1 MCKLTIKDIYAGKP
15 DAKDEIDFGGLEE
28 FIKTYVVAEHFNIES
43 LISGTNCFITGFKGT
58 GKTALLFYLDNRFK
72 EIDESTCSSF
82 IFFKEEFTD
91 TKRSEL
97 ESIAKRI
104 LSSISVEKNALV
116 DNQEFEYIWR
126 WLLFKRIVSDNEEY
140 NRGLF
145 IDDEN
150 WKKFENIIGKIKSP
164 NNRRKFTIPQKI
176 KMAVPYVEPSTQSVI
191 TPEVEVDLQNTSDDK
206 YLKFMEVID
215 EAERLLLNT
224 TRTDIPYYIFVD
236 ELEAYYGDI
245 SVFKRDLCLIRDL
258 IFTVKRFNSNFSA
271 INMRCTKIICSV
283 RSEILTAISR
293 FVVTKELNK
302 VTAGFAVPLMWNYS
316 NTSSYMHPIIQI
328 LLKRIAVCEGE
339 GCVNPDYKKVYER
352 WLPENIHGIEPA
364 NYILNNSWCKP
375 RDIVRLI
382 TTVQNSIYNN
392 SKAFTQSVF
401 DSVVKTYSE
410 DSLTE
415 IKEELRA
422 LYDTDQIDMIISC
435 FMGYKTTFSVSQ
447 IKQRIKKYFQGSI
460 LETHFAQV
468 IDDLY
473 RLGFLG
479 NFLPVSKTYRWQH
492 KGDGRVILTEE
503 WRMVVHYI
511 NKELFR
517 LSERNQELLAQLKEN
532 PNIDI
537 AVEIEKIMAEIS
549 TNEKRINSSIEENQK
564 ILAQLYE
571 KNENLSECNVLLNR
585 YDELTTQYDADLKR
599 LNFIVDGEANLNAS
613 FSTHCPFCDGEVVV
627 KKNQNYID
635 AAKSDYKKI
644 KLQAK
649 DLESASKELRSEKLS
664 LEQEIGTLMAKKKS
678 IEELIEKELKPQ
690 VFAVKISV

>member
-164 NNRRKFTIPQKI
+164 NNRKKFTIPQKI

-422 LYDTDQIDMIISC
+422 LYDIDQIDMIISC

-503 WRMVVHYI
+503 WRMVVHYALHGALSLGGQQ
-511 NKELFR
+511 NYGLNRGELPEIGDVAQAIVKKIIKSFAIVEFR
-517 LSERNQELLAQLKEN
+517 HYGKVYLGSIHISEFTKLGYGYIPNLKSITQVGDEYKVVLKEYN
-532 PNIDI
+532 KQLESWE
-537 AVEIEKIMAEIS
+537 VEIVE
-549 TNEKRINSSIEENQK
+549 NE
-564 ILAQLYE
+564 
-571 KNENLSECNVLLNR
+571 V
-585 YDELTTQYDADLKR
+585 
-599 LNFIVDGEANLNAS
+599 
-613 FSTHCPFCDGEVVV
+613 
-627 KKNQNYID
+627 
-635 AAKSDYKKI
+635 
-644 KLQAK
+644 
-649 DLESASKELRSEKLS
+649 
-664 LEQEIGTLMAKKKS
+664 
-678 IEELIEKELKPQ
+678 
-690 VFAVKISV
+690 

>member
-1 MCKLTIKDIYAGKP
+1 MNEIKLKDIYAGKP
-15 DAKDEIDFGGLEE
+15 DAKDEIDFEGLEE

-43 LISGTNCFITGFKGT
+43 LIRGTNCFITGFKGT

-145 IDDEN
+145 LDDEN

-164 NNRRKFTIPQKI
+164 NNRKKIIIPSKI
-176 KMAVPYVEPSTQSVI
+176 KMAVPYKDSSTQSMI
-191 TPEVEVDLQNTSDDK
+191 SPEVEVDLQNTSNDN

-215 EAERLLLNT
+215 EAEKLLMNT

-245 SVFKRDLCLIRDL
+245 SIFKRDLGLIRDL
-258 IFTVKRFNSNFSA
+258 IFTVKRLNCNFSTV
-271 INMRCTKIICSV
+271 NMKHTKIICSV

-328 LLKRIAVCEGE
+328 LLKRIAVCEG
-339 GCVNPDYKKVYER
+339 CVNPDYKNVYER

-382 TTVQNSIYNN
+382 ATAQNSIYNN
-392 SKAFTQSVF
+392 SKAFNQSVF
-401 DSVVKTYSE
+401 DSIVKTYSE
-410 DSLTE
+410 ESLTE
-415 IKEELRA
+415 IKEELKA
-422 LYDTDQIDMIISC
+422 LYDTEQIDTIISC
-435 FMGYKTTFSVSQ
+435 FMGYKTTFSV
-447 IKQRIKKYFQGSI
+447 KQLTERINTYFQGSV
-460 LETHFAQV
+460 LETQFTQV
-468 IDDLY
+468 INDLY

-492 KGDGRVILTEE
+492 KGDGRVILSEE
-503 WRMVVHYI
+503 WRLLVHYA
-511 NKELFR
+511 LHGA
-517 LSERNQELLAQLKEN
+517 LSLGGQQNYGLNRGESPEVGDVAQAIVKKIIKSFAIVEFKHYGKLYLGSIHISEFTKLGYGYISNLKSIVQVGDEYRVALKKYDEN
-532 PNIDI
+532 RESWE
-537 AVEIEKIMAEIS
+537 VEIV
-549 TNEKRINSSIEENQK
+549 END
-564 ILAQLYE
+564 
-571 KNENLSECNVLLNR
+571 V
-585 YDELTTQYDADLKR
+585 
-599 LNFIVDGEANLNAS
+599 
-613 FSTHCPFCDGEVVV
+613 
-627 KKNQNYID
+627 
-635 AAKSDYKKI
+635 
-644 KLQAK
+644 
-649 DLESASKELRSEKLS
+649 
-664 LEQEIGTLMAKKKS
+664 
-678 IEELIEKELKPQ
+678 
-690 VFAVKISV
+690 

>member
-1 MCKLTIKDIYAGKP
+1 MSEIKLKDIYAGKP
-15 DAKDEIDFGGLEE
+15 DAKDEIDFEGLEE

-145 IDDEN
+145 LDDEN

-164 NNRRKFTIPQKI
+164 NNRKKIIIPSKI
-176 KMAVPYVEPSTQSVI
+176 KMAVPYKDSSTQSMI
-191 TPEVEVDLQNTSDDK
+191 SPEVEVDLQNTSNDN
-206 YLKFMEVID
+206 YLKFMEVLD
-215 EAERLLLNT
+215 EAERLLMNT

-245 SVFKRDLCLIRDL
+245 SIFKRDLGLIRDL
-258 IFTVKRFNSNFSA
+258 IFTVKRLNCNFSTV
-271 INMRCTKIICSV
+271 NMKHTKIICSV

-328 LLKRIAVCEGE
+328 LLKRIAVCEG
-339 GCVNPDYKKVYER
+339 CVNPNYKNVYER

-382 TTVQNSIYNN
+382 ATAQNSIYNN
-392 SKAFTQSVF
+392 SKAFNQSVF
-401 DSVVKTYSE
+401 DSIVKTYSE
-410 DSLTE
+410 ESLTE
-415 IKEELRA
+415 IKEELKA
-422 LYDTDQIDMIISC
+422 LYDTEQIDTIISC
-435 FMGYKTTFSVSQ
+435 FMGYKTTFSV
-447 IKQRIKKYFQGSI
+447 KQLTERINTYFQGSV
-460 LETHFAQV
+460 LETQFTQV
-468 IDDLY
+468 INDLY

-492 KGDGRVILTEE
+492 KGDGRVILSEE
-503 WRMVVHYI
+503 WRLLVHYA
-511 NKELFR
+511 LHGA
-517 LSERNQELLAQLKEN
+517 LSLGGQQNYGLNRGESPEVGDVAQAIVKKIIKSFAIVEFKHYGKLYLGSIHISEFTKLGYGYISNLRSIVQVGDEYRVALKKYDEN
-532 PNIDI
+532 RESWQ
-537 AVEIEKIMAEIS
+537 VEIV
-549 TNEKRINSSIEENQK
+549 END
-564 ILAQLYE
+564 
-571 KNENLSECNVLLNR
+571 V
-585 YDELTTQYDADLKR
+585 
-599 LNFIVDGEANLNAS
+599 
-613 FSTHCPFCDGEVVV
+613 
-627 KKNQNYID
+627 
-635 AAKSDYKKI
+635 
-644 KLQAK
+644 
-649 DLESASKELRSEKLS
+649 
-664 LEQEIGTLMAKKKS
+664 
-678 IEELIEKELKPQ
+678 
-690 VFAVKISV
+690 

>member
-1 MCKLTIKDIYAGKP
+1 MSEIKLKDIYAGKP
-15 DAKDEIDFGGLEE
+15 DAKDEIDFEGLEE

-145 IDDEN
+145 LDDEN

-164 NNRRKFTIPQKI
+164 NNRKKIIIPSKI
-176 KMAVPYVEPSTQSVI
+176 KMAVPYKDSSTQSMI
-191 TPEVEVDLQNTSDDK
+191 SPEVEVDLQNTSNDN
-206 YLKFMEVID
+206 YLKFMEVLD
-215 EAERLLLNT
+215 EAERLLMNT

-245 SVFKRDLCLIRDL
+245 SIFRRDLGLIRDL
-258 IFTVKRFNSNFSA
+258 IFTVKRLNCNFSTV
-271 INMRCTKIICSV
+271 NMKHTKIICSV

-328 LLKRIAVCEGE
+328 LLKRIAVCEG
-339 GCVNPDYKKVYER
+339 CVNPDYKNVYER

-382 TTVQNSIYNN
+382 ATAQNSIYNN
-392 SKAFTQSVF
+392 SKAFNQSVF
-401 DSVVKTYSE
+401 DSIVKTYSE
-410 DSLTE
+410 ESLTE
-415 IKEELRA
+415 IKEELKA
-422 LYDTDQIDMIISC
+422 LYDTEQIDTIISC
-435 FMGYKTTFSVSQ
+435 FMGYKTTFSV
-447 IKQRIKKYFQGSI
+447 KQLTERINTYFQGSV
-460 LETHFAQV
+460 LETQFTQV
-468 IDDLY
+468 INDLY

-492 KGDGRVILTEE
+492 KGDGRVILSEE
-503 WRMVVHYI
+503 WRLLVHYA
-511 NKELFR
+511 LHGA
-517 LSERNQELLAQLKEN
+517 LSLGGQQNYGLNRGESPEVGDVAQAIVKKIIKSFAIVEFKHYGKLYLGSIHISEFTKLGYGYISNLRTIVQVGDEYRVALKKYDEN
-532 PNIDI
+532 RESWQ
-537 AVEIEKIMAEIS
+537 VEIV
-549 TNEKRINSSIEENQK
+549 END
-564 ILAQLYE
+564 
-571 KNENLSECNVLLNR
+571 V
-585 YDELTTQYDADLKR
+585 
-599 LNFIVDGEANLNAS
+599 
-613 FSTHCPFCDGEVVV
+613 
-627 KKNQNYID
+627 
-635 AAKSDYKKI
+635 
-644 KLQAK
+644 
-649 DLESASKELRSEKLS
+649 
-664 LEQEIGTLMAKKKS
+664 
-678 IEELIEKELKPQ
+678 
-690 VFAVKISV
+690 

>member
-1 MCKLTIKDIYAGKP
+1 MNEIKIKDIYAGKP

-28 FIKTYVVAEHFNIES
+28 FIKTYVVAEYFNIES

-97 ESIAKRI
+97 ESIARRI

-150 WKKFENIIGKIKSP
+150 WEKFENVIGKIKSP
-164 NNRRKFTIPQKI
+164 NNKRKFIIPKKI
-176 KMAVPYVEPSTQSVI
+176 KMAVPYVEPSTQSII
-191 TPEVEVDLQNTSDDK
+191 TPEVEVDLQNTSDDN

-215 EAERLLLNT
+215 EAERLLMNT

-236 ELEAYYGDI
+236 ELEAYYGNI

-258 IFTVKRFNSNFSA
+258 IFTVKRFNSNFST
-271 INMRCTKIICSV
+271 INMKCTKIICSV

-293 FVVTKELNK
+293 FIVTKELNK

-328 LLKRIAVCEGE
+328 LLKRIAVCE

-382 TTVQNSIYNN
+382 TTVQNSIYNS

-401 DSVVKTYSE
+401 DSIVKTYSE
-410 DSLTE
+410 DSLIE

-422 LYDTDQIDMIISC
+422 LYDTDQIDTIINC

-447 IKQRIKKYFQGSI
+447 LKQRIKTYFQGSI
-460 LETHFAQV
+460 LEAHFTQV

-492 KGDGRVILTEE
+492 KGDSRVILSEE
-503 WRMVVHYI
+503 WRLVVHYALHGALSLGGQQ
-511 NKELFR
+511 NYGLNRGELPEAGDVAQAIVKKIIKSFAIVEFR
-517 LSERNQELLAQLKEN
+517 HYGKVYCGSIHISEFTKLGYGYIPNLKSITQVGDEYKVVLKEYN
-532 PNIDI
+532 KQRESWK
-537 AVEIEKIMAEIS
+537 VEIVE
-549 TNEKRINSSIEENQK
+549 NE
-564 ILAQLYE
+564 
-571 KNENLSECNVLLNR
+571 
-585 YDELTTQYDADLKR
+585 T
-599 LNFIVDGEANLNAS
+599 
-613 FSTHCPFCDGEVVV
+613 
-627 KKNQNYID
+627 
-635 AAKSDYKKI
+635 
-644 KLQAK
+644 
-649 DLESASKELRSEKLS
+649 
-664 LEQEIGTLMAKKKS
+664 
-678 IEELIEKELKPQ
+678 
-690 VFAVKISV
+690 

>member
-150 WKKFENIIGKIKSP
+150 LKKFENIIGKIKSP

-503 WRMVVHYI
+503 WRMVVHYALHGALSLGGQQNYGLNRGELPEMGDVAQAI
-511 NKELFR
+511 VKKIIKSFAIVEFRHYGKVYLGSIHISEFTKLGYGYIPNLKSIIQVGDEYKVVLKGYNK
-517 LSERNQELLAQLKEN
+517 QLESWE
-532 PNIDI
+532 
-537 AVEIEKIMAEIS
+537 VEIVE
-549 TNEKRINSSIEENQK
+549 NE
-564 ILAQLYE
+564 
-571 KNENLSECNVLLNR
+571 V
-585 YDELTTQYDADLKR
+585 
-599 LNFIVDGEANLNAS
+599 
-613 FSTHCPFCDGEVVV
+613 
-627 KKNQNYID
+627 
-635 AAKSDYKKI
+635 
-644 KLQAK
+644 
-649 DLESASKELRSEKLS
+649 
-664 LEQEIGTLMAKKKS
+664 
-678 IEELIEKELKPQ
+678 
-690 VFAVKISV
+690 

>member
-1 MCKLTIKDIYAGKP
+1 MHEIKIKDIYAGKP

-58 GKTALLFYLDNRFK
+58 GKTALLFYLDNKFK

-97 ESIAKRI
+97 ESIARRI

-150 WKKFENIIGKIKSP
+150 WEKFESVIGKIKSP
-164 NNRRKFTIPQKI
+164 NNKRKFTIPKKI

-191 TPEVEVDLQNTSDDK
+191 TPEVEVDLQNTSDDN

-215 EAERLLLNT
+215 EAERLLMNA

-236 ELEAYYGDI
+236 ELEAYYGNI

-258 IFTVKRFNSNFSA
+258 IFTVKRFNSNFST
-271 INMRCTKIICSV
+271 INMKCTKIICSV

-293 FVVTKELNK
+293 FIVTKELNK
-302 VTAGFAVPLMWNYS
+302 VTAGFAVPLMWNYG

-328 LLKRIAVCEGE
+328 LLKRISVCEG
-339 GCVNPDYKKVYER
+339 CANPDYKKVYEK

-382 TTVQNSIYNN
+382 TTVQNSIYNS
-392 SKAFTQSVF
+392 SKSFTQSVF
-401 DSVVKTYSE
+401 DSIVKTYSE

-422 LYDTDQIDMIISC
+422 LYDTDQIDTIISC

-447 IKQRIKKYFQGSI
+447 LIQRIKTYFQGSI
-460 LETHFAQV
+460 LETHFTQI

-492 KGDGRVILTEE
+492 KGDGRVILSEE
-503 WRMVVHYI
+503 WRLVVHYALHGALSLGGQQ
-511 NKELFR
+511 NYGLNRGELPEVGDVAQAIVKKIIKSFAIVEFR
-517 LSERNQELLAQLKEN
+517 HYGKVYLGSIHISEFTKLGYGYIPNLKSITQVGDEYKVVLKEY
-532 PNIDI
+532 DKKRESWK
-537 AVEIEKIMAEIS
+537 VEIIE
-549 TNEKRINSSIEENQK
+549 NE
-564 ILAQLYE
+564 
-571 KNENLSECNVLLNR
+571 V
-585 YDELTTQYDADLKR
+585 
-599 LNFIVDGEANLNAS
+599 
-613 FSTHCPFCDGEVVV
+613 
-627 KKNQNYID
+627 
-635 AAKSDYKKI
+635 
-644 KLQAK
+644 
-649 DLESASKELRSEKLS
+649 
-664 LEQEIGTLMAKKKS
+664 
-678 IEELIEKELKPQ
+678 
-690 VFAVKISV
+690 

>member
-1 MCKLTIKDIYAGKP
+1 MHEIKIKDIYAGKP

-58 GKTALLFYLDNRFK
+58 GKTALLFYLDSRFK

-97 ESIAKRI
+97 ESIARRI

-150 WKKFENIIGKIKSP
+150 WEKFENVIGKIKSP
-164 NNRRKFTIPQKI
+164 NNKRKFTIPKKI

-191 TPEVEVDLQNTSDDK
+191 TPEVEVDLQNTSDDN

-215 EAERLLLNT
+215 EAERLLMNA

-236 ELEAYYGDI
+236 ELEAYYGNI

-258 IFTVKRFNSNFSA
+258 IFTVKRFNSNFST
-271 INMRCTKIICSV
+271 INMKCTKIICSV

-293 FVVTKELNK
+293 FIVTKELNK

-328 LLKRIAVCEGE
+328 LLKRIAVCE

-382 TTVQNSIYNN
+382 TTVQNSIYNS

-401 DSVVKTYSE
+401 DSIVKTYSE

-422 LYDTDQIDMIISC
+422 LYDTDQIDTIISC

-447 IKQRIKKYFQGSI
+447 LIQRIKTYFQGSI
-460 LETHFAQV
+460 LEAHFTQV

-492 KGDGRVILTEE
+492 KGDGRVILSEE
-503 WRMVVHYI
+503 WRLVVHYALHGALSLGGQQ
-511 NKELFR
+511 NYGLNRGELPEVGDVAQAIVKKIIKSFAIVEFR
-517 LSERNQELLAQLKEN
+517 HYGKVYLGSIHISEFTKLGYGYIPNLKSITQVGDEYKVVLKEY
-532 PNIDI
+532 DKKRESWK
-537 AVEIEKIMAEIS
+537 VEIIE
-549 TNEKRINSSIEENQK
+549 NE
-564 ILAQLYE
+564 
-571 KNENLSECNVLLNR
+571 V
-585 YDELTTQYDADLKR
+585 
-599 LNFIVDGEANLNAS
+599 
-613 FSTHCPFCDGEVVV
+613 
-627 KKNQNYID
+627 
-635 AAKSDYKKI
+635 
-644 KLQAK
+644 
-649 DLESASKELRSEKLS
+649 
-664 LEQEIGTLMAKKKS
+664 
-678 IEELIEKELKPQ
+678 
-690 VFAVKISV
+690 

>member
-1 MCKLTIKDIYAGKP
+1 MNEIKIKDIYAGKP
-15 DAKDEIDFGGLEE
+15 DAKDEIDFGGLKE
-28 FIKTYVVAEHFNIES
+28 FIKTYVVAEHFNVEN

-97 ESIAKRI
+97 ESIARRI

-150 WKKFENIIGKIKSP
+150 WEKFENVIGKIKSP
-164 NNRRKFTIPQKI
+164 NNKRKFIIPKKI

-191 TPEVEVDLQNTSDDK
+191 TPEVEVDLQNTSDDN

-215 EAERLLLNT
+215 EAERLLMNA

-236 ELEAYYGDI
+236 ELEAYYGNI

-258 IFTVKRFNSNFSA
+258 IFTVKRFNSNFST
-271 INMRCTKIICSV
+271 INMKCTKIICSV

-293 FVVTKELNK
+293 FIVTKELNK

-328 LLKRIAVCEGE
+328 LLKRIAVCE

-382 TTVQNSIYNN
+382 TTVQNSIYNS

-401 DSVVKTYSE
+401 DSIVKTYSE
-410 DSLTE
+410 DSLIE

-422 LYDTDQIDMIISC
+422 LYDTDQIDTIINC

-447 IKQRIKKYFQGSI
+447 LKQRIKTYFQGSI
-460 LETHFAQV
+460 LEAHFTQV

-492 KGDGRVILTEE
+492 KGDSRVILSEE
-503 WRMVVHYI
+503 WRLVVHYALHGALSLGGQQ
-511 NKELFR
+511 NYGLNRGELPEAGDVAQAIVKKIIKSFAIVEFR
-517 LSERNQELLAQLKEN
+517 HYGKVYCGSIHISEFTKFGYGYIPNLKSITQVGDEYKVVLKEYN
-532 PNIDI
+532 KQRESWK
-537 AVEIEKIMAEIS
+537 VEIVE
-549 TNEKRINSSIEENQK
+549 NE
-564 ILAQLYE
+564 
-571 KNENLSECNVLLNR
+571 
-585 YDELTTQYDADLKR
+585 T
-599 LNFIVDGEANLNAS
+599 
-613 FSTHCPFCDGEVVV
+613 
-627 KKNQNYID
+627 
-635 AAKSDYKKI
+635 
-644 KLQAK
+644 
-649 DLESASKELRSEKLS
+649 
-664 LEQEIGTLMAKKKS
+664 
-678 IEELIEKELKPQ
+678 
-690 VFAVKISV
+690 

>member
-164 NNRRKFTIPQKI
+164 NNRRKFTIPKKI

-503 WRMVVHYI
+503 WRMVVHYALHGALSLGGQQNYGLNRGELPEMGDVAQAI
-511 NKELFR
+511 VKKIIKSFAIVEFRHYGKVYLGSIHISEFTKLGYGYIPNLKSIIQVGDEYKVVLKRYNK
-517 LSERNQELLAQLKEN
+517 QLESWE
-532 PNIDI
+532 
-537 AVEIEKIMAEIS
+537 VEIVE
-549 TNEKRINSSIEENQK
+549 NE
-564 ILAQLYE
+564 
-571 KNENLSECNVLLNR
+571 V
-585 YDELTTQYDADLKR
+585 
-599 LNFIVDGEANLNAS
+599 
-613 FSTHCPFCDGEVVV
+613 
-627 KKNQNYID
+627 
-635 AAKSDYKKI
+635 
-644 KLQAK
+644 
-649 DLESASKELRSEKLS
+649 
-664 LEQEIGTLMAKKKS
+664 
-678 IEELIEKELKPQ
+678 
-690 VFAVKISV
+690 

>member
-1 MCKLTIKDIYAGKP
+1 MNEIKIKDIYAGKP

-28 FIKTYVVAEHFNIES
+28 FIKTYVVAEHFNVES
-43 LISGTNCFITGFKGT
+43 LISGTNCFITVFKGT
-58 GKTALLFYLDNRFK
+58 GKTALLFYLDSRFK

-97 ESIAKRI
+97 ESIARRI

-150 WKKFENIIGKIKSP
+150 WEKFESVIGKIKSP
-164 NNRRKFTIPQKI
+164 NNKRKFIIPKKI

-191 TPEVEVDLQNTSDDK
+191 TPEVEVDLQNTSDDN

-215 EAERLLLNT
+215 EAERLLMNA

-236 ELEAYYGDI
+236 ELEAYYGNI

-258 IFTVKRFNSNFSA
+258 IFTVKRFNSNFST
-271 INMRCTKIICSV
+271 INMKCTKIICSV
-283 RSEILTAISR
+283 RSEIITAISR
-293 FVVTKELNK
+293 FIVTKELNK

-328 LLKRIAVCEGE
+328 LLKRIAVCEG
-339 GCVNPDYKKVYER
+339 CVNPDYKKVYER

-364 NYILNNSWCKP
+364 NYILNNNWCKP

-382 TTVQNSIYNN
+382 TTMQNSIYNS

-401 DSVVKTYSE
+401 DSIVKTYSE
-410 DSLTE
+410 DSLIE

-422 LYDTDQIDMIISC
+422 LYDTDQIDTIINC

-447 IKQRIKKYFQGSI
+447 LKQRIKTYFQGSI
-460 LETHFAQV
+460 LEAHFTQV

-492 KGDGRVILTEE
+492 KGDSRVILSEE
-503 WRMVVHYI
+503 WRLVVHYALHGALSLGGQQ
-511 NKELFR
+511 NYGLNRGELPEAGDVAQAIVKKIIKSFAIVEFR
-517 LSERNQELLAQLKEN
+517 HYGKVYCGSIHISEFTKFGYGYIPNLKSITQVGDEYKVVLKEYN
-532 PNIDI
+532 KQRESWK
-537 AVEIEKIMAEIS
+537 VEIVE
-549 TNEKRINSSIEENQK
+549 NE
-564 ILAQLYE
+564 
-571 KNENLSECNVLLNR
+571 
-585 YDELTTQYDADLKR
+585 T
-599 LNFIVDGEANLNAS
+599 
-613 FSTHCPFCDGEVVV
+613 
-627 KKNQNYID
+627 
-635 AAKSDYKKI
+635 
-644 KLQAK
+644 
-649 DLESASKELRSEKLS
+649 
-664 LEQEIGTLMAKKKS
+664 
-678 IEELIEKELKPQ
+678 
-690 VFAVKISV
+690 

>member
-1 MCKLTIKDIYAGKP
+1 MDELKLKDIYAGKP

-104 LSSISVEKNALV
+104 LSSISVEENALV

-140 NRGLF
+140 SRGLF
-145 IDDEN
+145 LDDEN
-150 WKKFENIIGKIKSP
+150 WRKFENVIGKIKSP
-164 NNRRKFTIPQKI
+164 NNRRKFIVPRKI
-176 KMAVPYVEPSTQSVI
+176 KMAVPYMEPSTQSVI
-191 TPEVEVDLQNTSDDK
+191 TPEVEVDLQNTSNDN

-215 EAERLLLNT
+215 EAERLLMNT

-236 ELEAYYGDI
+236 ELEAYYGNI

-258 IFTVKRFNSNFSA
+258 IFTVKRLNCNFSTV
-271 INMRCTKIICSV
+271 NMKCTKIICSV

-328 LLKRIAVCEGE
+328 LLKRIAVCEG
-339 GCVNPDYKKVYER
+339 CVNPDYKKVYER

-392 SKAFTQSVF
+392 SKAFNQSVF
-401 DSVVKTYSE
+401 DSIVKTYSE

-422 LYDTDQIDMIISC
+422 LYDTDQIDTIISC

-447 IKQRIKKYFQGSI
+447 LKERIKTYFQGSI

-492 KGDGRVILTEE
+492 KGDGRVILSEE
-503 WRMVVHYI
+503 WRLLVHYALHGALSLGGQQ
-511 NKELFR
+511 NYGLNRGELPEVGDVAQAIVKKIIKSFVIVEFR
-517 LSERNQELLAQLKEN
+517 HYGKVYLGSIHISEFTKLGYGYISNLKLITQVGDEYKVVLKKY
-532 PNIDI
+532 DEKRESWK
-537 AVEIEKIMAEIS
+537 VEI
-549 TNEKRINSSIEENQK
+549 IEND
-564 ILAQLYE
+564 
-571 KNENLSECNVLLNR
+571 V
-585 YDELTTQYDADLKR
+585 
-599 LNFIVDGEANLNAS
+599 
-613 FSTHCPFCDGEVVV
+613 
-627 KKNQNYID
+627 
-635 AAKSDYKKI
+635 
-644 KLQAK
+644 
-649 DLESASKELRSEKLS
+649 
-664 LEQEIGTLMAKKKS
+664 
-678 IEELIEKELKPQ
+678 
-690 VFAVKISV
+690 

>member
-1 MCKLTIKDIYAGKP
+1 MEELKIKDIYAGKP

-43 LISGTNCFITGFKGT
+43 LINGTNCFITGFKGT

-104 LSSISVEKNALV
+104 LSSISVEENALV
-116 DNQEFEYIWR
+116 ESQEFEYIWR

-150 WKKFENIIGKIKSP
+150 WNKFEKVIGKIKSP
-164 NNRRKFTIPQKI
+164 NNKRKFIVPKKI
-176 KMAVPYVEPSTQSVI
+176 KMAVPYMEPSTQSI
-191 TPEVEVDLQNTSDDK
+191 MTPEVEVDLQKTSDDN

-215 EAERLLLNT
+215 EAESLLMKA

-258 IFTVKRFNSNFSA
+258 IFTVKRFNCNFSTV
-271 INMRCTKIICSV
+271 NMKWTKIICSV

-302 VTAGFAVPLMWNYS
+302 VTAGFSVPLMWNYS

-328 LLKRIAVCEGE
+328 LLKRIAVCEG
-339 GCVNPDYKKVYER
+339 CSNLDYKKVYER

-382 TTVQNSIYNN
+382 MTVQNSIFNS

-422 LYDTDQIDMIISC
+422 LYDTDQIDTIISC
-435 FMGYKTTFSVSQ
+435 FMGYKTTFSVNQ
-447 IKQRIKKYFQGSI
+447 LKERIKAYFQGSI
-460 LETHFAQV
+460 LETNFSQV

-492 KGDGRVILTEE
+492 KGDGRVILSEE
-503 WRMVVHYI
+503 WRLLVHYALHGALSLGGQQ
-511 NKELFR
+511 NYGLNRGELPEVGDVAQAIVKKIIKSFAIVEFR
-517 LSERNQELLAQLKEN
+517 HYGKTYVGSIHISEFTKLGYGYIPNLKSITQVGDEYKVVLKEY
-532 PNIDI
+532 DEKRESWK
-537 AVEIEKIMAEIS
+537 VEI
-549 TNEKRINSSIEENQK
+549 IE
-564 ILAQLYE
+564 
-571 KNENLSECNVLLNR
+571 SEV
-585 YDELTTQYDADLKR
+585 
-599 LNFIVDGEANLNAS
+599 
-613 FSTHCPFCDGEVVV
+613 
-627 KKNQNYID
+627 
-635 AAKSDYKKI
+635 
-644 KLQAK
+644 
-649 DLESASKELRSEKLS
+649 
-664 LEQEIGTLMAKKKS
+664 
-678 IEELIEKELKPQ
+678 
-690 VFAVKISV
+690 

>member
-1 MCKLTIKDIYAGKP
+1 MNEIKIKDIYAGKP

-28 FIKTYVVAEHFNIES
+28 FIKTYVVAEHFNVES

-97 ESIAKRI
+97 ESIARRI

-150 WKKFENIIGKIKSP
+150 WEKFENVIGKIKSP
-164 NNRRKFTIPQKI
+164 NNKRKFIIPKKI

-191 TPEVEVDLQNTSDDK
+191 TPEVEVDLQNTSDDN

-215 EAERLLLNT
+215 EAERLLMNA

-236 ELEAYYGDI
+236 ELEAYYGNI

-258 IFTVKRFNSNFSA
+258 IFTVKRFNSNFST
-271 INMRCTKIICSV
+271 INMKCTKIICSV

-293 FVVTKELNK
+293 FIVTKELNK

-328 LLKRIAVCEGE
+328 LLKRIAVCEG
-339 GCVNPDYKKVYER
+339 CVNPDYKKGYER
-352 WLPENIHGIEPA
+352 SLPQNIHAIEPA

-382 TTVQNSIYNN
+382 TTVQNSIYNS

-401 DSVVKTYSE
+401 DSIVKTYSE
-410 DSLTE
+410 DSLIE

-422 LYDTDQIDMIISC
+422 LYDTDQIDTIINC

-447 IKQRIKKYFQGSI
+447 LKQRIKTYFQGSI
-460 LETHFAQV
+460 LEAHFTQV

-492 KGDGRVILTEE
+492 KGDSRVILSEE
-503 WRMVVHYI
+503 WRLVVHYALHGALSLGGQQ
-511 NKELFR
+511 NYGLNRGELPEAGDVAQAIVKKIIKSFAIVEFR
-517 LSERNQELLAQLKEN
+517 HYGKVYCGSIHISEFTKFGYGYIPNLKSITQVGDEYKVVLKEYN
-532 PNIDI
+532 KQRESWK
-537 AVEIEKIMAEIS
+537 VEIVE
-549 TNEKRINSSIEENQK
+549 NE
-564 ILAQLYE
+564 
-571 KNENLSECNVLLNR
+571 
-585 YDELTTQYDADLKR
+585 T
-599 LNFIVDGEANLNAS
+599 
-613 FSTHCPFCDGEVVV
+613 
-627 KKNQNYID
+627 
-635 AAKSDYKKI
+635 
-644 KLQAK
+644 
-649 DLESASKELRSEKLS
+649 
-664 LEQEIGTLMAKKKS
+664 
-678 IEELIEKELKPQ
+678 
-690 VFAVKISV
+690 

>member
-164 NNRRKFTIPQKI
+164 NNRKKFTIPQKI

-422 LYDTDQIDMIISC
+422 LYDIDQIDMIISC

-503 WRMVVHYI
+503 WRMVVHYALHGALSLGGQQNYGLNRGELPEI
-511 NKELFR
+511 GDVAQAIVKKIIKSFAIVEFRHYGKVYLGSIHISEFTKLGYGYIPNLKSITQVGDEYKVVLKKYNK
-517 LSERNQELLAQLKEN
+517 QLESWE
-532 PNIDI
+532 
-537 AVEIEKIMAEIS
+537 VEIVE
-549 TNEKRINSSIEENQK
+549 NE
-564 ILAQLYE
+564 
-571 KNENLSECNVLLNR
+571 V
-585 YDELTTQYDADLKR
+585 
-599 LNFIVDGEANLNAS
+599 
-613 FSTHCPFCDGEVVV
+613 
-627 KKNQNYID
+627 
-635 AAKSDYKKI
+635 
-644 KLQAK
+644 
-649 DLESASKELRSEKLS
+649 
-664 LEQEIGTLMAKKKS
+664 
-678 IEELIEKELKPQ
+678 
-690 VFAVKISV
+690 

>member
-164 NNRRKFTIPQKI
+164 NNRRKFTIPKKI

-271 INMRCTKIICSV
+271 INMRCTKIICSI

-352 WLPENIHGIEPA
+352 WLPGNIHGIEPA

-503 WRMVVHYI
+503 WRMVVHYALHGALSLGGQQNYGLNRGELPEMGDVAQAI
-511 NKELFR
+511 VKKIIKSFAIVEFRHYGKVYLGSIHISEFTKLGYGYIPNLKSIIQVGDEYKVVLKRYNK
-517 LSERNQELLAQLKEN
+517 QLESWE
-532 PNIDI
+532 
-537 AVEIEKIMAEIS
+537 VEIVE
-549 TNEKRINSSIEENQK
+549 NE
-564 ILAQLYE
+564 
-571 KNENLSECNVLLNR
+571 V
-585 YDELTTQYDADLKR
+585 
-599 LNFIVDGEANLNAS
+599 
-613 FSTHCPFCDGEVVV
+613 
-627 KKNQNYID
+627 
-635 AAKSDYKKI
+635 
-644 KLQAK
+644 
-649 DLESASKELRSEKLS
+649 
-664 LEQEIGTLMAKKKS
+664 
-678 IEELIEKELKPQ
+678 
-690 VFAVKISV
+690 

>member
-1 MCKLTIKDIYAGKP
+1 MHEIKIKDIYAGKP

-58 GKTALLFYLDNRFK
+58 GKTALLFYLDNKFK

-97 ESIAKRI
+97 ESIARRI

-150 WKKFENIIGKIKSP
+150 WEKFENVIGKIKSP
-164 NNRRKFTIPQKI
+164 NNKRKFTIPKKI

-191 TPEVEVDLQNTSDDK
+191 TPEVEVDLQNTSDDN

-215 EAERLLLNT
+215 EAERLLMNA

-236 ELEAYYGDI
+236 ELEAYYGNI

-258 IFTVKRFNSNFSA
+258 IFTVKRFNSNFST
-271 INMRCTKIICSV
+271 INMKCTKIICSV

-293 FVVTKELNK
+293 FIVTKELNK
-302 VTAGFAVPLMWNYS
+302 VTAGFAVPLMWNYG

-328 LLKRIAVCEGE
+328 LLKRIAVCE

-382 TTVQNSIYNN
+382 TTVQNSIYNS

-401 DSVVKTYSE
+401 DSIVKTYSE
-410 DSLTE
+410 DSLIE

-422 LYDTDQIDMIISC
+422 LYDTDQIDTIINC

-447 IKQRIKKYFQGSI
+447 LKQRIKTYFQGSI
-460 LETHFAQV
+460 LEAHFTQV

-492 KGDGRVILTEE
+492 KGDSRVILSEE
-503 WRMVVHYI
+503 WRLVVHYALHGALSLGGQQ
-511 NKELFR
+511 NYGLNRGELPEAGDVAQAIVKKIIKSFAIVEFR
-517 LSERNQELLAQLKEN
+517 HYGKVYLGSIHISEFTKLGYGYIPNLKSITQVGDEYKVVLKEY
-532 PNIDI
+532 DKKRESWK
-537 AVEIEKIMAEIS
+537 VEI
-549 TNEKRINSSIEENQK
+549 
-564 ILAQLYE
+564 
-571 KNENLSECNVLLNR
+571 
-585 YDELTTQYDADLKR
+585 
-599 LNFIVDGEANLNAS
+599 
-613 FSTHCPFCDGEVVV
+613 
-627 KKNQNYID
+627 
-635 AAKSDYKKI
+635 
-644 KLQAK
+644 
-649 DLESASKELRSEKLS
+649 
-664 LEQEIGTLMAKKKS
+664 
-678 IEELIEKELKPQ
+678 IEKE
-690 VFAVKISV
+690 V

>member
-1 MCKLTIKDIYAGKP
+1 MSEIKLKDIYAGKP
-15 DAKDEIDFGGLEE
+15 DAKDEIDFEGLEE

-145 IDDEN
+145 LDDEN

-164 NNRRKFTIPQKI
+164 NNRKKIIIPSKI
-176 KMAVPYVEPSTQSVI
+176 KMAVPYKDSSTQSMI
-191 TPEVEVDLQNTSDDK
+191 SPEVEVDLQNTSNDN
-206 YLKFMEVID
+206 YLKFMEVLD
-215 EAERLLLNT
+215 EAERLLMNT

-245 SVFKRDLCLIRDL
+245 SIFKRDLGLIRDL
-258 IFTVKRFNSNFSA
+258 IFTVKRLNCNFSTV
-271 INMRCTKIICSV
+271 NMKHTKIICSV

-328 LLKRIAVCEGE
+328 LLKRIAVCEG
-339 GCVNPDYKKVYER
+339 CVNPNYKNVYER

-382 TTVQNSIYNN
+382 ATAQNSIYNN
-392 SKAFTQSVF
+392 SKAFNQSVF
-401 DSVVKTYSE
+401 DSIVKTYSE
-410 DSLTE
+410 ESLTE
-415 IKEELRA
+415 IKEELKA
-422 LYDTDQIDMIISC
+422 LYDTEQIDTIISC
-435 FMGYKTTFSVSQ
+435 FMGYKTTFSV
-447 IKQRIKKYFQGSI
+447 KQLTERINTYFQGSV
-460 LETHFAQV
+460 LETQFTQV
-468 IDDLY
+468 INDLY

-492 KGDGRVILTEE
+492 KGDGRVILSEE
-503 WRMVVHYI
+503 WRLLVHYA
-511 NKELFR
+511 LHGA
-517 LSERNQELLAQLKEN
+517 LSLGGQQNYGLNRGESPEVGDVAQAIVKKIIKSFAIVEFKHYGKLYLGSIHISEFTKLGYGYISNLRSIVQVGDEYRVALKKYDEN
-532 PNIDI
+532 RESWE
-537 AVEIEKIMAEIS
+537 VEIV
-549 TNEKRINSSIEENQK
+549 END
-564 ILAQLYE
+564 
-571 KNENLSECNVLLNR
+571 V
-585 YDELTTQYDADLKR
+585 
-599 LNFIVDGEANLNAS
+599 
-613 FSTHCPFCDGEVVV
+613 
-627 KKNQNYID
+627 
-635 AAKSDYKKI
+635 
-644 KLQAK
+644 
-649 DLESASKELRSEKLS
+649 
-664 LEQEIGTLMAKKKS
+664 
-678 IEELIEKELKPQ
+678 
-690 VFAVKISV
+690 

>member
-164 NNRRKFTIPQKI
+164 NNRRKFTIPKKI

-271 INMRCTKIICSV
+271 INMRCTKIICSI

-503 WRMVVHYI
+503 WRMVVHYALHGALSLGGQQNYGLNHGELPEMGDVAQAI
-511 NKELFR
+511 VKKIIKSFAIVEFRHYGKVYLGSIHISEFTKLGYGYIPNLKSIIQVGDEYKVVLKRYNK
-517 LSERNQELLAQLKEN
+517 QLESWE
-532 PNIDI
+532 
-537 AVEIEKIMAEIS
+537 VEIVE
-549 TNEKRINSSIEENQK
+549 NE
-564 ILAQLYE
+564 
-571 KNENLSECNVLLNR
+571 V
-585 YDELTTQYDADLKR
+585 
-599 LNFIVDGEANLNAS
+599 
-613 FSTHCPFCDGEVVV
+613 
-627 KKNQNYID
+627 
-635 AAKSDYKKI
+635 
-644 KLQAK
+644 
-649 DLESASKELRSEKLS
+649 
-664 LEQEIGTLMAKKKS
+664 
-678 IEELIEKELKPQ
+678 
-690 VFAVKISV
+690 

>member
-1 MCKLTIKDIYAGKP
+1 MEELKIKDIYAGKP

-43 LISGTNCFITGFKGT
+43 LINGTNCFITGFKGT

-104 LSSISVEKNALV
+104 LSSISVEENALV
-116 DNQEFEYIWR
+116 ESQEFEYIWR

-150 WKKFENIIGKIKSP
+150 WNKFEKVIGKIKSP
-164 NNRRKFTIPQKI
+164 NNKRKFIVPKKI
-176 KMAVPYVEPSTQSVI
+176 KMAVPYMEPSTQSI
-191 TPEVEVDLQNTSDDK
+191 MTPEVEVDLQKTSDDN

-215 EAERLLLNT
+215 EAESLLMKA

-236 ELEAYYGDI
+236 ELETYYGDI

-258 IFTVKRFNSNFSA
+258 IFTVKRFNCNFSTV
-271 INMRCTKIICSV
+271 NMKWTKIICSV

-302 VTAGFAVPLMWNYS
+302 VTAGFSVPLMWNYS

-328 LLKRIAVCEGE
+328 LLKRIAVCEG
-339 GCVNPDYKKVYER
+339 CSNLDYKKVYER

-382 TTVQNSIYNN
+382 MTVQNSIFNS

-422 LYDTDQIDMIISC
+422 LYDTDQIDTIISC
-435 FMGYKTTFSVSQ
+435 FMGYKTTFSVNQ
-447 IKQRIKKYFQGSI
+447 LKERIKAYFQGSI
-460 LETHFAQV
+460 LETNFSQV

-492 KGDGRVILTEE
+492 KGDGRVILSEE
-503 WRMVVHYI
+503 WRLLVHYALHGALSLGGQQ
-511 NKELFR
+511 NYGLNRGELPEVGDVAQAIVKKIIKSFAIVEFR
-517 LSERNQELLAQLKEN
+517 HYGKTYVGSIHISEFTKLGYGYIPNLKSITQVGDEYKVVLKEY
-532 PNIDI
+532 DEKRESWK
-537 AVEIEKIMAEIS
+537 VEI
-549 TNEKRINSSIEENQK
+549 IE
-564 ILAQLYE
+564 
-571 KNENLSECNVLLNR
+571 SEV
-585 YDELTTQYDADLKR
+585 
-599 LNFIVDGEANLNAS
+599 
-613 FSTHCPFCDGEVVV
+613 
-627 KKNQNYID
+627 
-635 AAKSDYKKI
+635 
-644 KLQAK
+644 
-649 DLESASKELRSEKLS
+649 
-664 LEQEIGTLMAKKKS
+664 
-678 IEELIEKELKPQ
+678 
-690 VFAVKISV
+690 

>member
-1 MCKLTIKDIYAGKP
+1 MNEIKIKDIYAGKP

-28 FIKTYVVAEHFNIES
+28 FIKTYVVAEHFNVES

-58 GKTALLFYLDNRFK
+58 GKTALLFYLDSRFK

-97 ESIAKRI
+97 ESIARRI

-150 WKKFENIIGKIKSP
+150 WEKFESVIGKIKSP
-164 NNRRKFTIPQKI
+164 NNKRKFIIPKKI

-191 TPEVEVDLQNTSDDK
+191 TPEVEVDLQNTSDDN

-215 EAERLLLNT
+215 EAERLLMNA

-236 ELEAYYGDI
+236 ELEAYYGNI

-258 IFTVKRFNSNFSA
+258 IFTVKRFNSNFST
-271 INMRCTKIICSV
+271 INMKCTKIICSV
-283 RSEILTAISR
+283 RSEIITAISR
-293 FVVTKELNK
+293 FIVTKELNK

-328 LLKRIAVCEGE
+328 LLKRIAVCEG
-339 GCVNPDYKKVYER
+339 CVNPDYKKVYER

-364 NYILNNSWCKP
+364 NYILNNNWCKP

-382 TTVQNSIYNN
+382 TTMQNSIYNS

-401 DSVVKTYSE
+401 DSIVKTYSE
-410 DSLTE
+410 DSLIE
-415 IKEELRA
+415 IKEEFRA
-422 LYDTDQIDMIISC
+422 LYDTDQIDTIINC

-447 IKQRIKKYFQGSI
+447 LKQRIKTYFQGSI
-460 LETHFAQV
+460 LEAHFTQV

-492 KGDGRVILTEE
+492 KGDSRVILSEE
-503 WRMVVHYI
+503 WRLVVHYALHGALSLGGQQ
-511 NKELFR
+511 NYGLNRGELPEAGDVAQAIVKKIIKSFAIVEFR
-517 LSERNQELLAQLKEN
+517 HYGKVYCGSIHISEFTKFGYGYIPNLKSITQVGDEYKVVLKEYN
-532 PNIDI
+532 KQRESWK
-537 AVEIEKIMAEIS
+537 VEIVE
-549 TNEKRINSSIEENQK
+549 NE
-564 ILAQLYE
+564 
-571 KNENLSECNVLLNR
+571 
-585 YDELTTQYDADLKR
+585 T
-599 LNFIVDGEANLNAS
+599 
-613 FSTHCPFCDGEVVV
+613 
-627 KKNQNYID
+627 
-635 AAKSDYKKI
+635 
-644 KLQAK
+644 
-649 DLESASKELRSEKLS
+649 
-664 LEQEIGTLMAKKKS
+664 
-678 IEELIEKELKPQ
+678 
-690 VFAVKISV
+690 

>member
-150 WKKFENIIGKIKSP
+150 WKKFENIIGKIKYP
-164 NNRRKFTIPQKI
+164 NNRRKFTIPKKI

-503 WRMVVHYI
+503 WRMVVHYALHGALSLGGQQNYGLNRGELPEKGDVAQAI
-511 NKELFR
+511 VKKIIKSFAIVEFRHYGKVYLGSIHISEFTKLGYGYIPNLKSIVQVGDEYKVVLKGYNK
-517 LSERNQELLAQLKEN
+517 QLESWE
-532 PNIDI
+532 
-537 AVEIEKIMAEIS
+537 VEIVE
-549 TNEKRINSSIEENQK
+549 NE
-564 ILAQLYE
+564 
-571 KNENLSECNVLLNR
+571 V
-585 YDELTTQYDADLKR
+585 
-599 LNFIVDGEANLNAS
+599 
-613 FSTHCPFCDGEVVV
+613 
-627 KKNQNYID
+627 
-635 AAKSDYKKI
+635 
-644 KLQAK
+644 
-649 DLESASKELRSEKLS
+649 
-664 LEQEIGTLMAKKKS
+664 
-678 IEELIEKELKPQ
+678 
-690 VFAVKISV
+690 

>member
-1 MCKLTIKDIYAGKP
+1 MHEIKIKDIYAGKP

-28 FIKTYVVAEHFNIES
+28 FIKTYVVAEHFNVES

-97 ESIAKRI
+97 ESIARRI

-150 WKKFENIIGKIKSP
+150 WEKFENVIGKIKSP
-164 NNRRKFTIPQKI
+164 NNKRKFTIPKKI

-191 TPEVEVDLQNTSDDK
+191 TPEVEVDLQNTSDDN

-215 EAERLLLNT
+215 EAERLLMNA

-236 ELEAYYGDI
+236 ELEAYYGNI

-258 IFTVKRFNSNFSA
+258 IFTVKRFNSNFST
-271 INMRCTKIICSV
+271 INMKCTKIICSV

-293 FVVTKELNK
+293 FIVTKELNK
-302 VTAGFAVPLMWNYS
+302 VTAGFAVPLMWNYG

-328 LLKRIAVCEGE
+328 LLKRIAVCEG
-339 GCVNPDYKKVYER
+339 CANPDYKKVYER

-382 TTVQNSIYNN
+382 TTVQNSIYNS

-401 DSVVKTYSE
+401 DSIVKTYSE

-422 LYDTDQIDMIISC
+422 LYDTDQIDTIISC

-447 IKQRIKKYFQGSI
+447 LIQRIKTYFQGSI
-460 LETHFAQV
+460 LETHFTQI

-492 KGDGRVILTEE
+492 KGDGRVILSEE
-503 WRMVVHYI
+503 WRLVVHYA
-511 NKELFR
+511 LHGA
-517 LSERNQELLAQLKEN
+517 LSLGGQQN
-532 PNIDI
+532 
-537 AVEIEKIMAEIS
+537 
-549 TNEKRINSSIEENQK
+549 
-564 ILAQLYE
+564 YG
-571 KNENLSECNVLLNR
+571 LNR
-585 YDELTTQYDADLKR
+585 GEL
-599 LNFIVDGEANLNAS
+599 
-613 FSTHCPFCDGEVVV
+613 PEVGDVAQAIV
-627 KKNQNYID
+627 KKII
-635 AAKSDYKKI
+635 KSFAIVEFRHYGKVYLRKYTYFRIYQAWVWIYTEFKVDY
-644 KLQAK
+644 
-649 DLESASKELRSEKLS
+649 SSWR
-664 LEQEIGTLMAKKKS
+664 
-678 IEELIEKELKPQ
+678 
-690 VFAVKISV
+690 

>member
-164 NNRRKFTIPQKI
+164 NNRRKFTIPKKI

-503 WRMVVHYI
+503 WRMVVHYALHGALSLGGQQNYGLNRGELPEMGDVAQAI
-511 NKELFR
+511 VKKIIKSFAIVEFRHYGKVYLGSIHISEFTKLGYGYIPNLKSIIQVGDEYKVVLKGYNK
-517 LSERNQELLAQLKEN
+517 QLESWE
-532 PNIDI
+532 
-537 AVEIEKIMAEIS
+537 VEIVE
-549 TNEKRINSSIEENQK
+549 NE
-564 ILAQLYE
+564 
-571 KNENLSECNVLLNR
+571 V
-585 YDELTTQYDADLKR
+585 
-599 LNFIVDGEANLNAS
+599 
-613 FSTHCPFCDGEVVV
+613 
-627 KKNQNYID
+627 
-635 AAKSDYKKI
+635 
-644 KLQAK
+644 
-649 DLESASKELRSEKLS
+649 
-664 LEQEIGTLMAKKKS
+664 
-678 IEELIEKELKPQ
+678 
-690 VFAVKISV
+690 

>member
-1 MCKLTIKDIYAGKP
+1 MHEIKIKDIYAGKP

-28 FIKTYVVAEHFNIES
+28 FIKTYVVAEHFNVES

-97 ESIAKRI
+97 ESIARRI

-150 WKKFENIIGKIKSP
+150 WEKFENVIGKIKSP
-164 NNRRKFTIPQKI
+164 NNKRKFIIPKKI

-191 TPEVEVDLQNTSDDK
+191 TPEVEVDLQNTSDDN

-215 EAERLLLNT
+215 EAERLLMNA

-236 ELEAYYGDI
+236 ELEAYYGNI

-258 IFTVKRFNSNFSA
+258 IFTVKRFNSNFST
-271 INMRCTKIICSV
+271 INMKCTKIICSV

-293 FVVTKELNK
+293 FIVTKELNK
-302 VTAGFAVPLMWNYS
+302 VTAGFAVPLMWNYG

-328 LLKRIAVCEGE
+328 LLKRISVCEG
-339 GCVNPDYKKVYER
+339 CANPDYKKVYEK

-382 TTVQNSIYNN
+382 TTVQNSIYNS

-401 DSVVKTYSE
+401 DSIVKTYSE

-422 LYDTDQIDMIISC
+422 LYDTDQIDTIISC

-447 IKQRIKKYFQGSI
+447 LIQRIKTYFQGSI
-460 LETHFAQV
+460 LETHFTQI

-492 KGDGRVILTEE
+492 KGDGRVILSEE
-503 WRMVVHYI
+503 WRLVVHYALHGALSLGGQQ
-511 NKELFR
+511 NYGLNRGELPEVGDVAQAIVKKIIKSFAIVEFR
-517 LSERNQELLAQLKEN
+517 HYGKVYLGSIHISEFTKLGYGYIPNLKSITQVGDEYKVVLKEY
-532 PNIDI
+532 DKKRESWK
-537 AVEIEKIMAEIS
+537 VEIIE
-549 TNEKRINSSIEENQK
+549 NE
-564 ILAQLYE
+564 
-571 KNENLSECNVLLNR
+571 V
-585 YDELTTQYDADLKR
+585 
-599 LNFIVDGEANLNAS
+599 
-613 FSTHCPFCDGEVVV
+613 
-627 KKNQNYID
+627 
-635 AAKSDYKKI
+635 
-644 KLQAK
+644 
-649 DLESASKELRSEKLS
+649 
-664 LEQEIGTLMAKKKS
+664 
-678 IEELIEKELKPQ
+678 
-690 VFAVKISV
+690 

>member
-392 SKAFTQSVF
+392 SKVFTQSVF

-503 WRMVVHYI
+503 WRMVVHYALHGALSLGGQQ
-511 NKELFR
+511 NYGLNRGELPEIGDVAQAIVKKIIKSFAIVEFR
-517 LSERNQELLAQLKEN
+517 HYGKVYLGNIHISEFTKLGYGYIPNLKSITQVGDEYKVVLKEYN
-532 PNIDI
+532 KQLESWK
-537 AVEIEKIMAEIS
+537 VEIVE
-549 TNEKRINSSIEENQK
+549 NE
-564 ILAQLYE
+564 
-571 KNENLSECNVLLNR
+571 V
-585 YDELTTQYDADLKR
+585 
-599 LNFIVDGEANLNAS
+599 
-613 FSTHCPFCDGEVVV
+613 
-627 KKNQNYID
+627 
-635 AAKSDYKKI
+635 
-644 KLQAK
+644 
-649 DLESASKELRSEKLS
+649 
-664 LEQEIGTLMAKKKS
+664 
-678 IEELIEKELKPQ
+678 
-690 VFAVKISV
+690 

>member
-15 DAKDEIDFGGLEE
+15 DAKDEIDFGGVEE

-145 IDDEN
+145 IDDVN

-503 WRMVVHYI
+503 WRMVVHYALHGALSLGGQQ
-511 NKELFR
+511 NYGLNRGELPEIGDVAQAIVKKIIKSFAIVEFR
-517 LSERNQELLAQLKEN
+517 HYGKVYLGSIHISEFTKLGYGYIPNLKSITQVGDEYKVVLKEYN
-532 PNIDI
+532 KQLESWE
-537 AVEIEKIMAEIS
+537 VEIVE
-549 TNEKRINSSIEENQK
+549 NE
-564 ILAQLYE
+564 
-571 KNENLSECNVLLNR
+571 V
-585 YDELTTQYDADLKR
+585 
-599 LNFIVDGEANLNAS
+599 
-613 FSTHCPFCDGEVVV
+613 
-627 KKNQNYID
+627 
-635 AAKSDYKKI
+635 
-644 KLQAK
+644 
-649 DLESASKELRSEKLS
+649 
-664 LEQEIGTLMAKKKS
+664 
-678 IEELIEKELKPQ
+678 
-690 VFAVKISV
+690 

>member
-1 MCKLTIKDIYAGKP
+1 MNEIKIKDIYAGKP

-28 FIKTYVVAEHFNIES
+28 FIKTYVVAEHFNVES

-58 GKTALLFYLDNRFK
+58 GKTALLFYLDSRFK

-97 ESIAKRI
+97 ESIARRI

-150 WKKFENIIGKIKSP
+150 WEKFESVIGKIKSP
-164 NNRRKFTIPQKI
+164 NNKRKFIIPKKI

-191 TPEVEVDLQNTSDDK
+191 TPEVEVDLQNTSDDN

-215 EAERLLLNT
+215 EAERLLMNA

-236 ELEAYYGDI
+236 ELEAYYGNI

-258 IFTVKRFNSNFSA
+258 IFTVKRFNSNFST
-271 INMRCTKIICSV
+271 INMKCTKIICSV
-283 RSEILTAISR
+283 RSEIITAISR
-293 FVVTKELNK
+293 FIVTKELNK

-328 LLKRIAVCEGE
+328 LLKRIAVCEG
-339 GCVNPDYKKVYER
+339 CVNPDYKKVYER

-364 NYILNNSWCKP
+364 NYILNNNWCKP

-382 TTVQNSIYNN
+382 TTMQNSIYNS

-401 DSVVKTYSE
+401 DSIVKTYSE
-410 DSLTE
+410 DSLIE

-422 LYDTDQIDMIISC
+422 LYDTDQIDTIINC

-447 IKQRIKKYFQGSI
+447 LKQRIKTYFQGSI
-460 LETHFAQV
+460 LETHFTQV

-492 KGDGRVILTEE
+492 KGDSRVILSEE
-503 WRMVVHYI
+503 WRLVVHYALHGALSLGGQQ
-511 NKELFR
+511 NYGLNRGELPEAGDVAQAIVKKIIKSFAIVEFR
-517 LSERNQELLAQLKEN
+517 HYGKVYCGSIHISEFTKFGYGYIPNLKSITQVGDEYKVVLKEYN
-532 PNIDI
+532 KQRESWK
-537 AVEIEKIMAEIS
+537 VEIVE
-549 TNEKRINSSIEENQK
+549 NE
-564 ILAQLYE
+564 
-571 KNENLSECNVLLNR
+571 
-585 YDELTTQYDADLKR
+585 T
-599 LNFIVDGEANLNAS
+599 
-613 FSTHCPFCDGEVVV
+613 
-627 KKNQNYID
+627 
-635 AAKSDYKKI
+635 
-644 KLQAK
+644 
-649 DLESASKELRSEKLS
+649 
-664 LEQEIGTLMAKKKS
+664 
-678 IEELIEKELKPQ
+678 
-690 VFAVKISV
+690 

>member
-1 MCKLTIKDIYAGKP
+1 MEELKIKDIYAGKP

-43 LISGTNCFITGFKGT
+43 LINGANCFITGFKGT

-104 LSSISVEKNALV
+104 LSSISVEENALV
-116 DNQEFEYIWR
+116 ENQEFEYIWR

-150 WKKFENIIGKIKSP
+150 WNKFEKVIGKIKSP
-164 NNRRKFTIPQKI
+164 NNKRKFIVPKKI
-176 KMAVPYVEPSTQSVI
+176 KMAVPYMEPSTQSI
-191 TPEVEVDLQNTSDDK
+191 MTPEVEVDLQKTSDDNF
-206 YLKFMEVID
+206 LKFMEVID
-215 EAERLLLNT
+215 EAESLLMNA

-258 IFTVKRFNSNFSA
+258 IFTVKRFNCNFSTV
-271 INMRCTKIICSV
+271 NMKCTKIICSV

-302 VTAGFAVPLMWNYS
+302 VTAGFSVPLMWNYS

-328 LLKRIAVCEGE
+328 LLKRIAVCEG
-339 GCVNPDYKKVYER
+339 CSNLDYKKVYER
-352 WLPENIHGIEPA
+352 WLPEKIHGIEPA

-382 TTVQNSIYNN
+382 MTVQNSIFNS

-401 DSVVKTYSE
+401 DSVVKNYSE

-422 LYDTDQIDMIISC
+422 LYDTDQIDTIISC
-435 FMGYKTTFSVSQ
+435 FMGYKTTFSVNQ
-447 IKQRIKKYFQGSI
+447 LKERIKAYFRGSI
-460 LETHFAQV
+460 LETNFSQV

-492 KGDGRVILTEE
+492 KGDGRVILSEE
-503 WRMVVHYI
+503 WRLLVHYALHGALSLGGQQ
-511 NKELFR
+511 NYGLNRGELPEVGDVAQAIVKKIIKSFAIVEFR
-517 LSERNQELLAQLKEN
+517 HYGKTYVGSIHISEFTKLGYGYIPNLKSITQVGDEYKVVLKEY
-532 PNIDI
+532 DEKRESWK
-537 AVEIEKIMAEIS
+537 VEI
-549 TNEKRINSSIEENQK
+549 IE
-564 ILAQLYE
+564 
-571 KNENLSECNVLLNR
+571 SEV
-585 YDELTTQYDADLKR
+585 
-599 LNFIVDGEANLNAS
+599 
-613 FSTHCPFCDGEVVV
+613 
-627 KKNQNYID
+627 
-635 AAKSDYKKI
+635 
-644 KLQAK
+644 
-649 DLESASKELRSEKLS
+649 
-664 LEQEIGTLMAKKKS
+664 
-678 IEELIEKELKPQ
+678 
-690 VFAVKISV
+690 

>member
-1 MCKLTIKDIYAGKP
+1 MNEIKIKDIYAGKP

-28 FIKTYVVAEHFNIES
+28 FIKTYVVAEHFNVES

-58 GKTALLFYLDNRFK
+58 GKTALLFYLDSRFK

-97 ESIAKRI
+97 ESIARRI

-150 WKKFENIIGKIKSP
+150 WEKFESVIGKIKSP
-164 NNRRKFTIPQKI
+164 NNKRKFIIPKKI

-191 TPEVEVDLQNTSDDK
+191 TPEVEVDLQNTSDDN

-215 EAERLLLNT
+215 EAERLLMNA

-236 ELEAYYGDI
+236 ELEAYYGNI

-258 IFTVKRFNSNFSA
+258 IFTVKRFNSNFST
-271 INMRCTKIICSV
+271 INMKCTKIICSV
-283 RSEILTAISR
+283 RSEIITAISR
-293 FVVTKELNK
+293 FIVTKELNK

-328 LLKRIAVCEGE
+328 LLKRIAVCEG
-339 GCVNPDYKKVYER
+339 CVNPDYKKVYER

-364 NYILNNSWCKP
+364 NYILNNNWCKP

-382 TTVQNSIYNN
+382 TTMQNSIYNS

-401 DSVVKTYSE
+401 DSIVKTYSE
-410 DSLTE
+410 DSLIE

-422 LYDTDQIDMIISC
+422 LYDTDQIDTIINC

-447 IKQRIKKYFQGSI
+447 LKQRIKTYFQGSI
-460 LETHFAQV
+460 LEAHFTQV

-492 KGDGRVILTEE
+492 KGDSRVILSEE
-503 WRMVVHYI
+503 WRLVVHYALHGALSLGGQQNYGLNRGELPEAGDVAQAI
-511 NKELFR
+511 VKKIIKSFAIVEFRHYGKVYCGSIHISEFTKFGYGYIPNLKSITQVGDEYKVVLREYNKQRE
-517 LSERNQELLAQLKEN
+517 SWK
-532 PNIDI
+532 
-537 AVEIEKIMAEIS
+537 VEIVE
-549 TNEKRINSSIEENQK
+549 NE
-564 ILAQLYE
+564 
-571 KNENLSECNVLLNR
+571 
-585 YDELTTQYDADLKR
+585 T
-599 LNFIVDGEANLNAS
+599 
-613 FSTHCPFCDGEVVV
+613 
-627 KKNQNYID
+627 
-635 AAKSDYKKI
+635 
-644 KLQAK
+644 
-649 DLESASKELRSEKLS
+649 
-664 LEQEIGTLMAKKKS
+664 
-678 IEELIEKELKPQ
+678 
-690 VFAVKISV
+690 

>member
-1 MCKLTIKDIYAGKP
+1 MYELKIKDIYAGKP
-15 DAKDEIDFGGLEE
+15 DAKDEIDFGGVEE

-72 EIDESTCSSF
+72 EIDVSTCSSF

-104 LSSISVEKNALV
+104 MFSISVEKNALV

-150 WKKFENIIGKIKSP
+150 WEKFENVIGKIKSP
-164 NNRRKFTIPQKI
+164 NNKRKFIIPQKI
-176 KMAVPYVEPSTQSVI
+176 KMAVPYVEPGTQSVI
-191 TPEVEVDLQNTSDDK
+191 TPEVEVDLQNTSDDN

-215 EAERLLLNT
+215 EAERLLMNA

-236 ELEAYYGDI
+236 ELEAYYGNI

-258 IFTVKRFNSNFSA
+258 IFTVKRFNSNFS
-271 INMRCTKIICSV
+271 IVNTKCTKIICSV

-328 LLKRIAVCEGE
+328 LLKRIAVCEG
-339 GCVNPDYKKVYER
+339 CVNQDYKKVYEK

-382 TTVQNSIYNN
+382 TTVQNSIYNS

-401 DSVVKTYSE
+401 DSIVKTYSE

-422 LYDTDQIDMIISC
+422 LYDTDQIDTIISC

-447 IKQRIKKYFQGSI
+447 LKQRIKTYFQGSI

-492 KGDGRVILTEE
+492 KGDGRVILSEE
-503 WRMVVHYI
+503 WRLVVHYALHGALSLGGQQ
-511 NKELFR
+511 NYGLNRGELPEVGDVAQAIVKKIIKSFAIVEFR
-517 LSERNQELLAQLKEN
+517 HYGKAYLGSIHISEFTKLGYGYIPNLKSITQVGDEYKVVLKEYN
-532 PNIDI
+532 KKLESWE
-537 AVEIEKIMAEIS
+537 VEIVE
-549 TNEKRINSSIEENQK
+549 NE
-564 ILAQLYE
+564 
-571 KNENLSECNVLLNR
+571 V
-585 YDELTTQYDADLKR
+585 
-599 LNFIVDGEANLNAS
+599 
-613 FSTHCPFCDGEVVV
+613 
-627 KKNQNYID
+627 
-635 AAKSDYKKI
+635 
-644 KLQAK
+644 
-649 DLESASKELRSEKLS
+649 
-664 LEQEIGTLMAKKKS
+664 
-678 IEELIEKELKPQ
+678 
-690 VFAVKISV
+690 

>member
-1 MCKLTIKDIYAGKP
+1 MNEIKLKDIYAGKP
-15 DAKDEIDFGGLEE
+15 DAKDEIDFEGLEE

-72 EIDESTCSSF
+72 KIDESTCSSF

-145 IDDEN
+145 LDDEN

-164 NNRRKFTIPQKI
+164 NNRKKIIIPSKI
-176 KMAVPYVEPSTQSVI
+176 KMTVPYKDSSTQSMI
-191 TPEVEVDLQNTSDDK
+191 SPEVEVDLQNTSNDN
-206 YLKFMEVID
+206 YLKFMEVLD
-215 EAERLLLNT
+215 EAERLLMNT

-245 SVFKRDLCLIRDL
+245 SIFKRDLGLIRDL
-258 IFTVKRFNSNFSA
+258 IFTVKRLNCNFSTV
-271 INMRCTKIICSV
+271 NMKHTKIICSV

-328 LLKRIAVCEGE
+328 LLKRIAVCEG
-339 GCVNPDYKKVYER
+339 CVNPDYKNVYER

-382 TTVQNSIYNN
+382 ATAQNSIYNN
-392 SKAFTQSVF
+392 SKAFNQSVF
-401 DSVVKTYSE
+401 DSIVKTYSE
-410 DSLTE
+410 ESLTE
-415 IKEELRA
+415 IKEELKA
-422 LYDTDQIDMIISC
+422 LYDTEQIDTIISC
-435 FMGYKTTFSVSQ
+435 FMGYKTTFSV
-447 IKQRIKKYFQGSI
+447 KQLTERINTYFQGSV
-460 LETHFAQV
+460 LETQFTQV
-468 IDDLY
+468 INDLY

-492 KGDGRVILTEE
+492 KGDGRVILSEE
-503 WRMVVHYI
+503 WRLLVHYA
-511 NKELFR
+511 LHGA
-517 LSERNQELLAQLKEN
+517 LSLGGQQNYGLNRGESPEVGDVAQAIVKKIIKSFAIVEFKHYGKLYLGSIHISEFTKLGYGYISNLKSIVQVGDEYRVALKKYDEN
-532 PNIDI
+532 RESWE
-537 AVEIEKIMAEIS
+537 VEIV
-549 TNEKRINSSIEENQK
+549 END
-564 ILAQLYE
+564 
-571 KNENLSECNVLLNR
+571 V
-585 YDELTTQYDADLKR
+585 
-599 LNFIVDGEANLNAS
+599 
-613 FSTHCPFCDGEVVV
+613 
-627 KKNQNYID
+627 
-635 AAKSDYKKI
+635 
-644 KLQAK
+644 
-649 DLESASKELRSEKLS
+649 
-664 LEQEIGTLMAKKKS
+664 
-678 IEELIEKELKPQ
+678 
-690 VFAVKISV
+690 

>member
-503 WRMVVHYI
+503 WRMVVHYALHGALSLGGQQ
-511 NKELFR
+511 NYGLNRGELPEIGDVAQAIVKKIIKSFAIVEFR
-517 LSERNQELLAQLKEN
+517 HYGKVYLGSIHISEFTKLGYGYIPNLKSITQVGDEYKVVLKEYN
-532 PNIDI
+532 KQLESWE
-537 AVEIEKIMAEIS
+537 VEIVE
-549 TNEKRINSSIEENQK
+549 NE
-564 ILAQLYE
+564 
-571 KNENLSECNVLLNR
+571 V
-585 YDELTTQYDADLKR
+585 
-599 LNFIVDGEANLNAS
+599 
-613 FSTHCPFCDGEVVV
+613 
-627 KKNQNYID
+627 
-635 AAKSDYKKI
+635 
-644 KLQAK
+644 
-649 DLESASKELRSEKLS
+649 
-664 LEQEIGTLMAKKKS
+664 
-678 IEELIEKELKPQ
+678 
-690 VFAVKISV
+690 